1 MRIVAGELGGRVLH
15 APHGDATRPT
25 SEKVR
30 EALFSILGPPL
41 PDDRVLDLFAGAGG
55 LGLEAIS
62 RGAAHAT
69 FVDSARPALEAL
81 RANIRALGV
90 AGRSTVV
97 AGDATRLV
105 ASLRPPPLAAPA
117 SSETPHTSS
126 ASSGLSKPMAPA
138 APASRWRWIFI
149 DPPYRSDLAVRAAA
163 AIPEDVM
170 SEDTSVVIEHDRR
183 NTPPEQLGS
192 LLRTDLRR
200 YGDTFLSIYRP
211 HSTQPDPTPEPP

>member
-1 MRIVAGELGGRVLH
+1 MRIVAGDLRGRVLR

-30 EALFSILGPPL
+30 EALFSILGPPAPGDL
-41 PDDRVLDLFAGAGG
+41 VLDLFAGAGG

-69 FVDSARPALEAL
+69 FVDLARPALDAL

-90 AGRSTVV
+90 VDRTTVV
-97 AGDATRLV
+97 AGDAARLA
-105 ASLRPPPLAAPA
+105 ASLRPPPTTAGAPG
-117 SSETPHTSS
+117 ETPPTPSS
-126 ASSGLSKPMAPA
+126 SHA
-138 APASRWRWIFI
+138 AARWRWIFI
-149 DPPYRSDLAVRAAA
+149 DPPYASDLAVRAAS
-163 AIPEDVM
+163 AIPADVLGED
-170 SEDTSVVIEHDRR
+170 SAVVIEHDRR
-183 NTPPEQLGS
+183 NAPPEQLGS

-211 HSTQPDPTPEPP
+211 HLPHPDPAPEPP